1 MGIAKRTWRAQNSP
15 RMKAIQRAQ
24 EQIQQGKLWRAK
36 DILGGSLSNYPFTP
50 EIYRAY
56 GDLLLQMGDLRE
68 AGRFLFLS
76 GTREPNYSDA
86 IAIFLSQFEN
96 ANKNNLYSAFPS
108 RARLGKL
115 SDYPAAVADELK
127 KRGFQ
132 EIIRHSAAPPIPKR
146 FRDKVKGGC
155 LAIFG
160 IIIFILLGIGLI
172 ELIGLGGRTL
182 FQWIGGNH

>member
-1 MGIAKRTWRAQNSP
+1 
-15 RMKAIQRAQ
+15 MKVIERAQ

-36 DILGGSLSNYPFTP
+36 DILSGSLSNYPFTP
-50 EIYRAY
+50 EFYRAY
-56 GDLLLQMGDLRE
+56 GELLFRMGDLRE

-76 GTREPNYSDA
+76 GARESNYSNV

-96 ANKNNLYSAFPS
+96 SNKNNLYSAFPA
-108 RARLGKL
+108 RARLAKL

-132 EIIRHSAAPPIPKR
+132 EIIRHSAAPPVPKK

-155 LAIFG
+155 LAVF
-160 IIIFILLGIGLI
+160 IIIIVILLGIGLI
-172 ELIGLGGRTL
+172 KLIELGGTIV
-182 FQWIGGNH
+182 FQWIS